1 MTRRILLLAPLLLA
15 GCTPP
20 GPDPLGTV
28 HSPDPGPVTVSR
40 IQGSGERSPLE
51 GQQVTVDAVVVAPMG
66 GLGGV
71 FVQSLAPDDD
81 PATSEGL
88 FLPWTRDARPRLKAG
103 DHVRITGTVVE
114 TGDDGASLTSID
126 ASAVETLG
134 QARVQPLLLSAAP
147 ASPGDWE
154 RHEGML
160 LTLQGPLT
168 VTGNDDLVRYGEL
181 HVSFDGR
188 LFAPTEMAP
197 PGAAAQAIAAEN
209 ARLALRIDDGR
220 SARDPDRLW
229 FLPGDGLGPDRP
241 LRVGSVLRGV
251 TGVLDQR
258 FGSHRLQLVEP
269 LAAIEQ
275 APRPPV
281 PEVAGDRR
289 IAGFNLLN
297 LFNGDGRG
305 AGFPTARGAATREHY
320 QRQQAKLVATVQAM
334 APDLVALMELENDGF
349 GPESS
354 LAQFVDA
361 LNAAGPHDDWRFV
374 DAGQGPGDNPI
385 RVGMIYRA
393 SRMTPVGGP
402 AVLFDGPFRDRSRV
416 PLAQAFRAGR
426 GPVFVVVAN
435 HFKSKGGCDE
445 ARDGDADR
453 RDGQA
458 CFNATRVESA
468 RLLNAWLAKDPT
480 GTDPAGHLL
489 IGDFNAY
496 GQEDPM
502 RLLRSQGW
510 QDAFAQTKIER
521 PYSFVFQGQS
531 GRLDH
536 ALLDAG
542 LAARLRGAAEWHT
555 NADESTVFD
564 YRQGSG
570 GQGDAGPWRASDHD
584 PLLLGLDLAR

>member
-1 MTRRILLLAPLLLA
+1 MSRRTVPLLTLIAPLALA
-15 GCTPP
+15 ACTPP
-20 GPDPLGTV
+20 GTAPLDTV
-28 HSPDPGPVTVSR
+28 VAGDAGPVTVSR

-51 GQQVTVDAVVVAPMG
+51 GRQVEFEAVVVAPFG

-71 FVQSLAPDDD
+71 FVQSLAADKD

-88 FLPWTRDARPRLKAG
+88 FLPRSRDAQPRLKAG
-103 DHVRITGTVVE
+103 DHVRVTGTVVE
-114 TGDDGASLTSID
+114 TGDDGNTLTAVD
-126 ASAVETLG
+126 ATGVERLG
-134 QARVQPLLLSAAP
+134 QAPVTPQVVTTAP

-154 RHEGML
+154 RYEGML
-160 LTLQGPLT
+160 LTLAGPLT
-168 VTGNDDLVRYGEL
+168 VTGNEDLARYGEL
-181 HVSFDGR
+181 RVSFDGR
-188 LFAPTEMAP
+188 LFTPTELAP
-197 PGAAAQAIAAEN
+197 PGTAAQAIAAEN
-209 ARLALRIDDGR
+209 ARLMLRLDDGR

-229 FLPGDGLGPDRP
+229 FLPGERLEPARP
-241 LRVGSVLRGV
+241 LRVGSVLHEV

-258 FGSHRLQLVEP
+258 FGGHRLQLTAP
-269 LAAIEQ
+269 LARIEQ

-297 LFNGDGRG
+297 LFNGDGDG
-305 AGFPTARGAATREHY
+305 GGFPTTRGAASAADFA
-320 QRQQAKLVATVQAM
+320 RQQAKLVATVQAM
-334 APDLVALMELENDGF
+334 DPDLAALMELENDGF

-354 LAQFVDA
+354 LAAFVGA

-385 RVGMIYRA
+385 RVGIIYRE
-393 SRMTPVGGP
+393 SRVAPVGKP
-402 AVLFDGPFRDRSRV
+402 AMLADGPFRDRSRV

-435 HFKSKGGCDE
+435 HFKSKGGCNE
-445 ARDGDADR
+445 AQGGDADR
-453 RDGQA
+453 RDGQG

-480 GTDPAGHLL
+480 GTEPAGHLL

-496 GQEDPM
+496 AEEDPM

-510 QDAFAQTKIER
+510 QDAFKQMKIER
-521 PYSFVFQGQS
+521 PYSFVFQGLS

-536 ALLDAG
+536 ALVDPG
-542 LAARLRGAAEWHT
+542 LAARLRGAAEWHA
-555 NADESTVFD
+555 NADEAPAFD
-564 YRQGSG
+564 YRSSQHG
-570 GQGDAGPWRASDHD
+570 GPWRASDHD